1 MRANPRTAEPGTGGH
16 VPQLALAWRLA
27 RESRSARF
35 GAALWAAERGTL
47 PTAAQLADQVGCTER
62 AARRVLAEPW
72 ADLVDL
78 PPSLRVVRQVEQ
90 VPPTV
95 EPSPCPELDRGFD
108 EHDRWTERDQAP
120 QLSEPEVEPEP
131 DPEPPTP
138 AELADLP
145 PESPGA
151 CCVRSLALRWRSAPW
166 VVAVPFGPLFDPA
179 EQTIRTELSGAW
191 TVVRRPPP
199 PRDPPLPRV
208 SDSDL
213 RSGPTAAP
221 QAPGVSDWRGSG
233 GGGSGPSGPDEL
245 AWMAQQL
252 ADAAAG
258 AADDGDRRKP
268 ATAAKW
274 LRMLRSVSDAVNRS
288 AGRPHD
294 PGLGDAVAW
303 SYGRAVIG
311 QASRSGFVWLRVAR
325 RAPSKLLT
333 PGAFK
338 SLGKGWGVRHRD
350 RIPRGLAAALLA
362 TPAPVVPKG
371 IR

>member
-1 MRANPRTAEPGTGGH
+1 MRANPRTLEPGTCGH

-47 PTAAQLADQVGCTER
+47 PTAAELADRVGCTER

-78 PPSLRVVRQVEQ
+78 PPSLRVVRQVDQ

-95 EPSPCPELDRGFD
+95 EPAPRPEL
-108 EHDRWTERDQAP
+108 DQAP
-120 QLSEPEVEPEP
+120 QFPSIPLIDGAQFPEPEVEPEP
-131 DPEPPTP
+131 PSE

-145 PESPGA
+145 PEYRDGDRGPDL
-151 CCVRSLALRWRSAPW
+151 RSLALRWRVGPW
-166 VVAVPFGPLFDPA
+166 IVAVPDSELHSPFVGIL
-179 EQTIRTELSGAW
+179 RTELSGAW
-191 TVVRRPPP
+191 SVVRRPPP
-199 PRDPPLPRV
+199 PRNPPLPRV

-221 QAPGVSDWRGSG
+221 QAPGVPSGEGDG

-258 AADDGDRRKP
+258 ACDDDDKRKP
-268 ATAAKW
+268 ATGAKW

-288 AGRPHD
+288 AGRPDD

-333 PGAFK
+333 AGAFK